1 MEKIWLE
8 KVIWKENQKKLKAGA
23 SMVHSKDSGRSRC
36 LACPSISSGRTNFK
50 NKRLKASVHTGY
62 FMRCACHQ
70 ALVATWKQEQ
80 RLVVSSMRYEFLRA
94 SKENFWKP
102 RQDQLSGFSEHPCRA
117 NRSAAIAECVTRSFE
132 GLVTLICRANR
143 SCAIVR
149 TGLPLL
155 NPDHLDR
162 HAQFVSRAALSKQ
175 RASQSKQLQWHFAS
189 PSVSFLLPPS
199 LLGFVFPTLLRR
211 SFTNLTQSSRKFAIC
226 MKHKYIQFSASKN
239 SSTGRTVARG
249 SVFFKRR
256 LPKLQNSFPSKL
268 EMESWAPLFLKN
280 TQINCIFFTS
290 K

>member
-1 MEKIWLE
+1 MEKNWLE

-117 NRSAAIAECVTRSFE
+117 NRSAAIAECVTRGFE
-132 GLVTLICRANR
+132 GLVTPICRANR

-149 TGLPLL
+149 TGL
-155 NPDHLDR
+155 
-162 HAQFVSRAALSKQ
+162 
-175 RASQSKQLQWHFAS
+175 
-189 PSVSFLLPPS
+189 
-199 LLGFVFPTLLRR
+199 
-211 SFTNLTQSSRKFAIC
+211 
-226 MKHKYIQFSASKN
+226 
-239 SSTGRTVARG
+239 
-249 SVFFKRR
+249 
-256 LPKLQNSFPSKL
+256 
-268 EMESWAPLFLKN
+268 WAPLFLKN
-280 TQINCIFFTS
+280 TQINCIFSPRNKWNYRPLKYNYTEWFVRILISWLILKCLWKLGRISSSLSITQPTDDARRKFVLNVHS
-290 K
+290 ISSSW